1 MLTAPA
7 GRELARSVAL
17 AVECRTVAVAQAS
30 MAEPD
35 YVCVVLDER
44 GGAQPVA
51 SCVSRNG
58 VGSAATDGRQA
69 VQQRHEFLVACR
81 PKESSEGIV
90 QRNRHVNRPAK
101 IQAPGDSWR
110 AWWVGV
116 EELLEWAEE
125 DKVMDAAWKAFL
137 HNEVTDEA
145 AAANVTVQV
154 WMQRNVQAQEAA
166 KAEVLRQVAD
176 EDLLL
181 LKKTRDHSV
190 QWSCGNDF
198 RFVNWAVY
206 ASPSKPWN
214 ASIYSTLT
222 KKQVSHG
229 YFATPWEAALRVAR
243 VLGPK
248 SRELDAREQL
258 LAQRRSAKEET
269 AKLPTTTAQQQQGG
283 AIGVRSF
290 TFEVVVPEGCF
301 SRQEIQVQAPYGMT
315 IPRRARGSALS
326 VTIPEGVGPGQRFQ
340 VRTPATT
347 RAFDPLSIAGVRRT
361 LARYPML
368 QQWAVEP
375 SRRVPPDLRKWSAQ
389 QGEPNVASDRWAS
402 LGRSRLLVRAIS
414 KGQEPQRR
422 REVEHAEQAA
432 LDVDAEARLCRWL
445 AHRSNATDPALD
457 RCYARQL
464 LKQKRSAA
472 EGAGNDAE
480 EADGLQ
486 LHLSKVSSSG
496 YKGVV
501 ECKGSNGIS
510 FRAQT
515 TALPVRLLGTF
526 DSALDAAK
534 CYARHLLKQRS
545 GLAVEGARGD
555 AEEEEGEEE
564 EQEGEKDEG
573 KEGEEEEGEEE
584 QRLTEGEQR
593 LRDATP
599 PPVTPSHV
607 AVFCSI
613 DGRTVGTAAGALQV
627 GARVSIEWSS
637 GWENGT
643 VAEVLVDKKFV
654 HTYTIEYDDG
664 ERHNE
669 DLRKESGRLLGR
681 RQTDEDAQTRPSA
694 KPPPKRQRLASSSG
708 GILSTRLE
716 DKEVTSLGL
725 PGGWEVRI
733 GGNANRTYKIYC
745 SPCGSQ
751 FRSRVEVARFLSE
764 SSSPESVQTA
774 PDWATLAPNLPHAGL
789 LHVDECSTWLQVPTF
804 PAVGLPM

>member
-1 MLTAPA
+1 
-7 GRELARSVAL
+7 
-17 AVECRTVAVAQAS
+17 

-35 YVCVVLDER
+35 YVCAVLDER
-44 GGAQPVA
+44 GGEQPVA
-51 SCVSRNG
+51 SCVPRNG
-58 VGSAATDGRQA
+58 VGSAATDGRQV
-69 VQQRHEFLVACR
+69 VQQRHEFLVACC

-90 QRNRHVNRPAK
+90 QKYRHVNRPTK
-101 IQAPGDSWR
+101 NQAPGDGWR

-125 DKVMDAAWKAFL
+125 DKVMDSAWKAFL

-145 AAANVTVQV
+145 AEANVTVQV

-166 KAEVLRQVAD
+166 QAEVLRQVAD

-198 RFVNWAVY
+198 RFVNWAIY

-214 ASIYSTLT
+214 ASIYDPLT

-258 LAQRRSAKEET
+258 LAQRRSAKRET
-269 AKLPTTTAQQQQGG
+269 AKLPTTTARQQ
-283 AIGVRSF
+283 RS
-290 TFEVVVPEGCF
+290 C
-301 SRQEIQVQAPYGMT
+301 AMLK
-315 IPRRARGSALS
+315 ARLAH
-326 VTIPEGVGPGQRFQ
+326 TD
-340 VRTPATT
+340 A
-347 RAFDPLSIAGVRRT
+347 
-361 LARYPML
+361 LARNPML

-389 QGEPNVASDRWAS
+389 QGEPNVASNRWAS

-414 KGQEPQRR
+414 KGQEPQRKR
-422 REVEHAEQAA
+422 QVEQAEQAA

-445 AHRSNATDPALD
+445 AVNRSNATDPTPEM
-457 RCYARQL
+457 RGGRNVV
-464 LKQKRSAA
+464 S
-472 EGAGNDAE
+472 EV
-480 EADGLQ
+480 DGLQ
-486 LHLSKVSSSG
+486 LHLSKHTSSG
-496 YKGVV
+496 YTCVDVRGRRFV
-501 ECKGSNGIS
+501 
-510 FRAQT
+510 AHYA
-515 TALPVRLLGTF
+515 ALELGRF
-526 DSALDAAK
+526 DSALDAAI
-534 CYARHLLKQRS
+534 CYARHLQKQKS
-545 GLAVEGARGD
+545 GLAVEGAGGD

-584 QRLTEGEQR
+584 RRL
-593 LRDATP
+593 
-599 PPVTPSHV
+599 TPSHV

-613 DGRTVGTAAGALQV
+613 DSKTVGTAAGALEV
-627 GARVSIEWSS
+627 GARVSIQWSS

-643 VAEVLVDKKFV
+643 VAAVLVDKKFV

-694 KPPPKRQRLASSSG
+694 KPLPKRQRLASSSG
-708 GILSTRLE
+708 GILGTRLE

-745 SPCGSQ
+745 SPCGRQ
-751 FRSRVEVARFLSE
+751 FRSRVEVARFLGE
-764 SSSPESVQTA
+764 SSSPESVETA

-804 PAVGLPM
+804 PAAGLPM

>member
-1 MLTAPA
+1 MGFSDSQSELQTGGTPCSACLGAHRRHTCALVKSGRMLTAPA

-137 HNEVTDEA
+137 HNEVTDAA

-248 SRELDAREQL
+248 SRELDAKGARRLGPKSRELDAREQL
-258 LAQRRSAKEET
+258 LAQRRSAKRET
-269 AKLPTTTAQQQQGG
+269 TKLPPTTARQQRSDATRKSPYACGHPCAQSDAAAVGG
-283 AIGVRSF
+283 
-290 TFEVVVPEGCF
+290 
-301 SRQEIQVQAPYGMT
+301 
-315 IPRRARGSALS
+315 RAES
-326 VTIPEGVGPGQRFQ
+326 E
-340 VRTPATT
+340 
-347 RAFDPLSIAGVRRT
+347 
-361 LARYPML
+361 
-368 QQWAVEP
+368 
-375 SRRVPPDLRKWSAQ
+375 
-389 QGEPNVASDRWAS
+389 
-402 LGRSRLLVRAIS
+402 
-414 KGQEPQRR
+414 
-422 REVEHAEQAA
+422 
-432 LDVDAEARLCRWL
+432 
-445 AHRSNATDPALD
+445 
-457 RCYARQL
+457 
-464 LKQKRSAA
+464 SAA
-472 EGAGNDAE
+472 
-480 EADGLQ
+480 
-486 LHLSKVSSSG
+486 
-496 YKGVV
+496 
-501 ECKGSNGIS
+501 
-510 FRAQT
+510 
-515 TALPVRLLGTF
+515 
-526 DSALDAAK
+526 
-534 CYARHLLKQRS
+534 
-545 GLAVEGARGD
+545 
-555 AEEEEGEEE
+555 
-564 EQEGEKDEG
+564 
-573 KEGEEEEGEEE
+573 
-584 QRLTEGEQR
+584 
-593 LRDATP
+593 
-599 PPVTPSHV
+599 
-607 AVFCSI
+607 
-613 DGRTVGTAAGALQV
+613 
-627 GARVSIEWSS
+627 
-637 GWENGT
+637 
-643 VAEVLVDKKFV
+643 
-654 HTYTIEYDDG
+654 
-664 ERHNE
+664 
-669 DLRKESGRLLGR
+669 
-681 RQTDEDAQTRPSA
+681 
-694 KPPPKRQRLASSSG
+694 
-708 GILSTRLE
+708 
-716 DKEVTSLGL
+716 
-725 PGGWEVRI
+725 
-733 GGNANRTYKIYC
+733 
-745 SPCGSQ
+745 
-751 FRSRVEVARFLSE
+751 
-764 SSSPESVQTA
+764 
-774 PDWATLAPNLPHAGL
+774 
-789 LHVDECSTWLQVPTF
+789 
-804 PAVGLPM
+804 